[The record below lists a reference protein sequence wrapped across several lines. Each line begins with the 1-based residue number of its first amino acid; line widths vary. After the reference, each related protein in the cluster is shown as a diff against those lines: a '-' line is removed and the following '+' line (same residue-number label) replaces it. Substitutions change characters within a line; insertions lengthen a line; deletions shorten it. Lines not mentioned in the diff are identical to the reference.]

1 MPDKYFDVNGI
12 ATLVH
17 HRGETT
23 LPGLAPPLLIG
34 RPILLLHDAG
44 TTGNSFSSL
53 MNILSEQHSP
63 FSLDLP
69 GHGRSGS
76 LDSLQ
81 TVEEMAAH
89 VATMMAEWEFDS
101 LAVVGEG
108 LGAAVGL
115 ELARNPSLGI
125 EHLICL
131 GAVGRTLDLSP
142 EIEQLTLI
150 TTGKAR
156 RQFDASGYKPEP
168 DQMIMKQAF
177 AEWVKTDPRATLG
190 ARRAQEQWNRS
201 TNLEGLDCPT
211 LVVVGE
217 HTESTFDI
225 AANELISEL
234 PSAERVDLPEAG
246 RRGAIETPEAV
257 ANLIDRFTQSGV
269 NN

>member
-1 MPDKYFDVNGI
+1 M
-12 ATLVH
+12 H

-23 LPGLAPPLLIG
+23 LPGLAPPLFIG

-89 VATMMAEWEFDS
+89 VATMMADWEFDS

-125 EHLICL
+125 GHLICL

-177 AEWVKTDPRATLG
+177 AEWVL
-190 ARRAQEQWNRS
+190 S
-201 TNLEGLDCPT
+201 
-211 LVVVGE
+211 
-217 HTESTFDI
+217 
-225 AANELISEL
+225 LIH
-234 PSAERVDLPEAG
+234 
-246 RRGAIETPEAV
+246 I
-257 ANLIDRFTQSGV
+257 
-269 NN
+269 